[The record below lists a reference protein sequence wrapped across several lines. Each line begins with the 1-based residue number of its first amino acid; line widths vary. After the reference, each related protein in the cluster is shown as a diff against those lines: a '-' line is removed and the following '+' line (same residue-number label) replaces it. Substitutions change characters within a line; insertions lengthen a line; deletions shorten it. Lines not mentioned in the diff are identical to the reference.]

1 MSEIKSLPGFENIL
15 KSIMATESI
24 KVEIRRVR
32 RKIVIA
38 FWYHAER
45 EERSQGRNE
54 ERRYLIYGIHDQNR
68 LFHINYIFNIPCLN
82 NLTSFQ
88 IKM

>member
-32 RKIVIA
+32 RKIVIT

-45 EERSQGRNE
+45 DHKAGTKNE
-54 ERRYLIYGIHDQNR
+54 DI
-68 LFHINYIFNIPCLN
+68 
-82 NLTSFQ
+82 
-88 IKM
+88 

>member
-32 RKIVIA
+32 RKIVIGL
-38 FWYHAER
+38 FGTMPSENS
-45 EERSQGRNE
+45 RSQGRNE

-68 LFHINYIFNIPCLN
+68 LFHINYIN
-82 NLTSFQ
+82 SAYHV
-88 IKM
+88 